1 MIRLLFVRHGQTEFN
16 VKKRVQGWCDSPL
29 TQEGI
34 KQAESLIDVLKE
46 VDICVAYS
54 STSERCRD
62 TLDIILND
70 RDIKNMIEKA

>member
-34 KQAESLIDVLKE
+34 KQAESLIDVLQE
-46 VDICVAYS
+46 VDI
-54 STSERCRD
+54 
-62 TLDIILND
+62 
-70 RDIKNMIEKA
+70 

>member
-34 KQAESLIDVLKE
+34 KQAESLIDVLVQLLK
-46 VDICVAYS
+46 DAGIHW
-54 STSERCRD
+54 
-62 TLDIILND
+62 ILF
-70 RDIKNMIEKA
+70 